1 MIFRQTKSNNFH
13 CKETDEGMDFVQS
26 HKGKMM
32 KNHLS
37 DK

>member
-1 MIFRQTKSNNFH
+1 MIFRQT
-13 CKETDEGMDFVQS
+13 KETDEGMDFVQS